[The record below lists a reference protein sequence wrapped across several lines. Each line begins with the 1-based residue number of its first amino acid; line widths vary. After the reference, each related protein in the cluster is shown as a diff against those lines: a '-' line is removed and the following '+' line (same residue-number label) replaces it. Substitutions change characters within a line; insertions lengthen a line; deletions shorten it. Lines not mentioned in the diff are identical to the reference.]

1 LINQGL
7 LEETP
12 MKNAGE
18 TRAVDQPMIERR
30 VARSQFE
37 QLFSLAP
44 EALLVADAQGHVL
57 KWNVAAATMF
67 GHDEQA
73 MASLCIEDFL
83 PMADRA
89 AHVAHR
95 AAYMDAPAV
104 RVMSPNS
111 TFKAQRRDG
120 TTFDAEVSLGPI
132 ELDGQPCVIAIVR
145 NQTEMARARE
155 RADAANLAKSTFLA
169 NMSHEIRTPMNA
181 IMGLTQLM
189 LLGQPTAEQRDRMG
203 LVMGAAKHLL
213 GIIDD
218 ILDLSK
224 IEAGKLAL
232 HPVDFNL
239 GAVFDDTCA
248 ILTESMR
255 SKGLT
260 LTHHID
266 PAVPAL
272 LHGDPRRLEQILVNY
287 GSNAAKFTS
296 QGHVVMRAQVQEEGQ
311 SWVVLRF
318 EVEDTGMGV
327 PAEQQHRLFHAF
339 EQVDGS
345 ITRRHGGTGLGLSI
359 SRHLARMMGG
369 EVGCSSEP
377 GQGSVFWFTARLS
390 KVANESA
397 RPPEHQ
403 VPSTL
408 DDLKLRCEGARVLL
422 VEDQELGRLV
432 AQDMLRYIAGIEAD
446 IACDGVE
453 AVDKA
458 KGQSYDL
465 IFMDMQ
471 MPRMDG
477 MEASRCIR
485 GLSAHA
491 ATPIIGLTANA
502 FSEDRQRCLDAGMN
516 EHLAKPL
523 SIEALTAVLMR
534 WLSARSY

>member
-1 LINQGL
+1 MRTSRHQGL

-18 TRAVDQPMIERR
+18 SPTSQTSASAANDVS
-30 VARSQFE
+30 RSQFE
-37 QLFSLAP
+37 QLFSMAP
-44 EALLVADAQGHVL
+44 EALLVADAEGRLL
-57 KWNVAAATMF
+57 KWNVAAALMF

-73 MASLCIEDFL
+73 MANLCLDDFL
-83 PMADRA
+83 PGHHQRA
-89 AHVAHR
+89 KLASQANE
-95 AAYMDAPAV
+95 
-104 RVMSPNS
+104 MSPGS
-111 TFKAQRRDG
+111 TVKAQCRDG
-120 TTFDAEVSLGPI
+120 ATFDAEVSAGPI

-145 NQTEMARARE
+145 NQTEMLRARE

-189 LLGQPTAEQRDRMG
+189 LLGQPSAEQRDRLG

-232 HPVDFNL
+232 HPVDFSV
-239 GAVFDDTCA
+239 GAVLDDACA
-248 ILTESMR
+248 ILAEGLR
-255 SKGLT
+255 NKGLT
-260 LTHHID
+260 LERHID
-266 PAVPAL
+266 PQVPPL
-272 LHGDPRRLEQILVNY
+272 LHGDPRRLEQILINY
-287 GSNAAKFTS
+287 GSNAVKFTN
-296 QGHVVMRAQVQEEGQ
+296 QGRVTVRVRMVEEGQ
-311 SWVVLRF
+311 SWAVLRF

-327 PAEQQHRLFHAF
+327 APDQLHRLFHTF

-345 ITRRHGGTGLGLSI
+345 ITRRHGGTGLGLAI
-359 SRHLARMMGG
+359 SRHLAKMMGG

-377 GQGSVFWFTARLS
+377 DLGSVFWFTARLG
-390 KVANESA
+390 KVSNPLVALPDQGGLSG
-397 RPPEHQ
+397 
-403 VPSTL
+403 V
-408 DDLKLRCEGARVLL
+408 DDMKLRCEGARVLL

-446 IACDGVE
+446 IAVDGVE
-453 AVDKA
+453 AVDRA

-477 MEASRCIR
+477 MEASRAIR
-485 GLSAHA
+485 ALPAHV

-502 FSEDRQRCLDAGMN
+502 FSDDRQRCLDAGMN

-523 SIEALTAVLMR
+523 SVEALTAVLMR